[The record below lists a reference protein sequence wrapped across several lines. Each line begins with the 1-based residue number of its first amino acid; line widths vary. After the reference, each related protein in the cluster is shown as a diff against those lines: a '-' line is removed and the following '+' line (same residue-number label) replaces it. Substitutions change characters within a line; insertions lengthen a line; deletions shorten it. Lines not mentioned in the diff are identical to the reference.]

1 MIEEM
6 QHYYDRRAEIYDTSM
21 GYDNPDTVTQLQP
34 VIEHICREMSGEKVL
49 ELACGPC
56 FWTQF
61 TAAVAESIVACDFNN
76 STLSQAR
83 HKDLPWERVSL
94 QQADAYDLKTLTG
107 SFSAAMA
114 VDWLAHVT
122 YARMHP
128 FLDGLH
134 SVLNAGARVVFCD
147 QLPKSEPA
155 DGDHDADG
163 NFIVVRQ
170 LPDGSRYRVIKHY
183 LSDHQIQDIFGRY
196 DDNVQIIRFPNC
208 RRIIVSYHIQ
218 NG

>member
-1 MIEEM
+1 
-6 QHYYDRRAEIYDTSM
+6 
-21 GYDNPDTVTQLQP
+21 
-34 VIEHICREMSGEKVL
+34 MSGKKVL

-56 FWTQF
+56 FWTRF
-61 TAAVAESIVACDFNN
+61 TAAVAESIVACDFNE

-83 HKDLPWERVSL
+83 HKDLPWDRVSL

-114 VDWLAHVT
+114 VDWLAHVP

-134 SVLNAGARVVFCD
+134 AVLNSGARVVFCD
-147 QLPKSEPA
+147 QLPKSEPT

-163 NFIVVRQ
+163 NFIEIRQ

-183 LSDHQIQDIFGRY
+183 LSDNQIQDIFGRY
-196 DDNVQIIRFPNC
+196 DDNVEITRFPNC
-208 RRIIVSYHIQ
+208 RRIVVSYHIKSA
-218 NG
+218 